1 MLFNISDVLTSEG
14 KVTTAEV
21 PVEMNAVKYMGE
33 SFPIVEKNPVR
44 FTFTNIGTDKARV
57 EGETRFLIRMA
68 CDRCL
73 KEVLTE
79 IVLRFAREVSAEQEA
94 SQISDEDDA
103 GVMEGYQLNVETL
116 VYNEI
121 LMNWPLKVLCTQDC
135 KGICR
140 QCGRDLN
147 SGECGCDNFVP
158 DPRMAV
164 IKDIFNANKEV

>member
-1 MLFNISDVLTSEG
+1 MLLNVSDVLTSEG
-14 KVTTAEV
+14 KVTETQVV
-21 PVEMNAVKYMGE
+21 PELDVVKYQGE
-33 SFPIVEKNPVR
+33 KFLIREKSPVQ
-44 FTFTNIGTDKARV
+44 FTFTNFGVDKARV
-57 EGETRFLIRMA
+57 EGSMVLTVMIP

-73 KEVLTE
+73 KEVPVE
-79 IVLRFAREVSAEQEA
+79 IRLCFSREITPQ
-94 SQISDEDDA
+94 QDDGTISDDDDA

-121 LMNWPLKVLCTQDC
+121 LMNWPLKVLCRPDC

-147 SGECGCDNFVP
+147 LGECGCDTFVP

-164 IKDIFNANKEV
+164 IKDIFDANKEV